1 VRKAGLA
8 QLLHKPSP
16 GIAFNEHYV
25 CDGAIIFAHACE
37 LGREGIVS
45 KRLGSTYRSGR
56 SRHWVKVKNPEAPAV
71 RREAEEEWR

>member
-8 QLLHKPSP
+8 ELLLHKLSL

-25 CDGAIIFAHACE
+25 CDGAIIFAHPCKLGCE
-37 LGREGIVS
+37 GMVS

-56 SRHWVKVKNPEAPAV
+56 SKQWVKVRNPAAPAAE
-71 RREAEEEWR
+71 REAEEE